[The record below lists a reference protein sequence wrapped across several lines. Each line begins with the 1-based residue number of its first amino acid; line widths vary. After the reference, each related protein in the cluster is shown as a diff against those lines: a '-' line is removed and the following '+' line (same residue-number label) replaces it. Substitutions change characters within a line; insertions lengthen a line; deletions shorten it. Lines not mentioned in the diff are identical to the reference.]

1 MRSEILDALEDGKA
15 NRWDEAIA
23 KMKLVVDEEP
33 SADHWAYLGTA
44 YRSCSR
50 WDEADAA
57 YGKALALDRTHVGAL
72 WGLGLSRG
80 MQGDTDGAAKM
91 LGQAV
96 EMAPRFAPP
105 RFQLALTL
113 LERGDP
119 TEALAHAEVVRRLD
133 ERYAA
138 KLDAVLRERGL
149 LPG

>member
-1 MRSEILDALEDGKA
+1 MRREIQEALELGKS

-23 KMKLVVDEEP
+23 KMKAVVDEEP
-33 SADHWAYLGTA
+33 TADHWAYLGTT

-50 WDEADAA
+50 WDEADGA
-57 YGKALALDRTHVGAL
+57 YGKALALERRHVGAL

-80 MQGDTDGAAKM
+80 MQGDTEGAAEM
-91 LGQAV
+91 LGEAV
-96 EMAPRFAPP
+96 DAAPRFAPP

-113 LERGDP
+113 LAQGDDAG
-119 TEALAHAEVVRRLD
+119 ALAHAEVVRGLD

-138 KLDAVLRERGL
+138 KLDAILRERGL